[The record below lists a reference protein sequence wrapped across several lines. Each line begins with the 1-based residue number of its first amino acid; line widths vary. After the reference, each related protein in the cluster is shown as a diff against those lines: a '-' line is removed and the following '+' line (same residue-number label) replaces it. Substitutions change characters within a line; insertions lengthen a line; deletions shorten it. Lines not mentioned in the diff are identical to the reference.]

1 MKATFKSRY
10 LFSTVEPC
18 LLLPVVLFYEKY
30 YETVKKL
37 ILNHKKLR
45 NCYLSFFLKNCM
57 PWENGCR
64 LISCKIVFEKIVG
77 KFSVN
82 VRNIFV
88 FAM

>member
-37 ILNHKKLR
+37 R
-45 NCYLSFFLKNCM
+45 
-57 PWENGCR
+57 
-64 LISCKIVFEKIVG
+64 VF
-77 KFSVN
+77 
-82 VRNIFV
+82 
-88 FAM
+88 

>member
-37 ILNHKKLR
+37 RDSKSQKAKKLLPKFLFKKQ
-45 NCYLSFFLKNCM
+45 YTLGKWLSTN
-57 PWENGCR
+57 
-64 LISCKIVFEKIVG
+64 
-77 KFSVN
+77 
-82 VRNIFV
+82 FV
-88 FAM
+88 